1 MNMLSDFAAK
11 APAAMGTVPVELIQ
25 SSMLGVIL
33 YGIAYGL
40 TAAATSSMTMEDK
53 RFWRLT
59 ARNIATASFVI
70 GLGVIWRAELQAV
83 LVALGAAAAGFL
95 IGFKEQWQSM
105 LAFWVRVV
113 KRPYAL
119 NDFIEVD
126 GVRGRVIDITWL
138 TTTLAE
144 MGPSR
149 ESLSYTGRVVHVP
162 NVRMI
167 TANLTVDNLTG
178 SYSVHTFSMPLP
190 KNANALK
197 AEDLLLKLTREHC
210 APYLDKAVQHM
221 KDLQSVQQMDT
232 PGVEPRARLAIG
244 AEGAI
249 TIVMRMVVPA
259 AERARVEQAILHDF
273 LRDVTPDVW
282 PPYVPK

>member
-1 MNMLSDFAAK
+1 MTFFSQFASA
-11 APAAMGTVPVELIQ
+11 APFAFGTVPVELIQ

-40 TAAATSSMTMEDK
+40 TAAATSAMTMEDR

-70 GLGVIWRAELQAV
+70 GLGVIWRSELQAV

-138 TTTLAE
+138 TTSLAE
-144 MGPSR
+144 MGPTK

-178 SYSVHTFSMPLP
+178 SYSVHTFSVSLP
-190 KNANALK
+190 KNGNALK
-197 AEDLLLKLTREHC
+197 AEELLLRLARVHC
-210 APYLDKAVQHM
+210 AQFQDKAVQHM
-221 KDLQSVQQMDT
+221 KELQSNQQMDT
-232 PGVEPRARLAIG
+232 PGVEPRARLSIG
-244 AEGAI
+244 AEGAV
-249 TIVMRMVVPA
+249 TVVMRMVVPV